1 MPRNLDLALIGNG
14 AIGLLVDSMGAV
26 VWGCF
31 PRFDGDATFC
41 ALLDDAAP
49 GEERGIYAVEIIDAA
64 RAEQSYCTNTA
75 VLVTRLFDQSGGA
88 IEITDCVPRFMQ
100 HGRVFHPMT
109 HVRTVRRVAGQPR
122 IRVRLRPAAGYGRA
136 HPAVTVGSSHIR
148 YVMPGVTL
156 RLTTDASLTAIL
168 EERPFFL
175 GEAVTL
181 LLGPDETVPSA
192 VDEVGRRFVEET
204 IKYWHDWVRR
214 LAIPFEWQAAVIR
227 AAITLQQNAYDDT
240 GAIVAAMTTSVP
252 EAAGSSRNWDYRYCW
267 LRDGYFVVDAL
278 NRLGATET
286 MEGYLGYIVG
296 IVAASAESLQPVY
309 RINGDFALG
318 EDIVKSLPGYR
329 GMGPV
334 RIGNDAYRQVQH
346 DVYGSAVLASTHVFF
361 DERLVKRGD
370 AALFERLETLGRRA
384 LAFYDQPDAGLWELR
399 GSLRV
404 HTFSSVMCWAAC
416 DRLSR
421 IAMRLGLRRSRAV
434 PGAAMPSASAASSTS
449 DAGATRGAPSSAT
462 VGGDTL
468 DASLL
473 LLADLGFL
481 RPDDPRFGADG
492 ARDRRRAEARRL
504 HLPLHRA
511 RRFRRARERVRRLLV
526 LVRQRARRAR
536 PPRRG
541 ARAVRAT
548 PRLPQRARPARRAP
562 RPAHRRA
569 MGQLRADLQHGGADH
584 VRHPPVGALGR
595 SRLGTGS
602 RTAVRA
608 RRPSI
613 SGVRRLRLAAARRE
627 SSRGPWQDGP

>member
-49 GEERGIYAVEIIDAA
+49 GEERGIYVVEIVEPS

-109 HVRTVRRVAGQPR
+109 HVRTVRRVAGRPR

-136 HPAVTVGSSHIR
+136 HPAITVGSSHIR

-175 GEAVTL
+175 GESLTL

-214 LAIPFEWQAAVIR
+214 LAIPFEWQGAVIR

-296 IVAASAESLQPVY
+296 IVAASGESAAARLSHQ
-309 RINGDFALG
+309 RRFRARRGDREIAARLSRPGPRADRQRRVPAGAARCLRLGGARVHARVLRRAAGQARRRRALRAARNPRPAG
-318 EDIVKSLPGYR
+318 ARRATTSPMPACGSCAAAHARAHVLERDVLGGLRPAVPHRDTARDRRSRPRVAQRCRTHSALRRRAVLERGAAILRRHGRRRHAGCEPAAAGRPRLPATR
-329 GMGPV
+329 
-334 RIGNDAYRQVQH
+334 
-346 DVYGSAVLASTHVFF
+346 GSAV
-361 DERLVKRGD
+361 
-370 AALFERLETLGRRA
+370 
-384 LAFYDQPDAGLWELR
+384 
-399 GSLRV
+399 
-404 HTFSSVMCWAAC
+404 
-416 DRLSR
+416 
-421 IAMRLGLRRSRAV
+421 
-434 PGAAMPSASAASSTS
+434 
-449 DAGATRGAPSSAT
+449 
-462 VGGDTL
+462 
-468 DASLL
+468 
-473 LLADLGFL
+473 
-481 RPDDPRFGADG
+481 RPDG
-492 ARDRRRAEARRL
+492 ARDRGRAEARRL
-504 HLPLHRA
+504 HLSLRRA
-511 RRFRRARERVRRLLV
+511 GRFRRARERLRGLLV

-536 PPRRG
+536 PSRRG
-541 ARAVRAT
+541 ARAVRAAA
-548 PRLPQRARPARRAP
+548 RLPQ
-562 RPAHRRA
+562 
-569 MGQLRADLQHGGADH
+569 
-584 VRHPPVGALGR
+584 
-595 SRLGTGS
+595 S
-602 RTAVRA
+602 RTACSPSTSTRA
-608 RRPSI
+608 PASIGATSCRPT
-613 SGVRRLRLAAARRE
+613 AWWA
-627 SSRGPWQDGP
+627 